1 MPAIK
6 PFPNFTVADHNAKIA
21 EAEGAAK
28 FLEASDL
35 TDEIEKRIAEGPG
48 PHGIKLPW
56 QVTHDRFRLGK
67 GLITVLAGENGSGK
81 STIASQIMV
90 NAAARHKV
98 LLMSL
103 EMQSVDVAEL
113 MAKQWC
119 GKDEITLADYEEF
132 ALDCAEYLYTFEN
145 PAEITT
151 ERVLGGCWMAAKM
164 GVELLVLDNL
174 QCVHMSSN
182 IDDERRFISQLHAVA
197 QQTGMH
203 ILIVHHIRK
212 SQADQANSKPTK
224 DRVLGAGAITNLS
237 ENVLLLWANQDR
249 QTLALQRESG
259 ANLSPDQNAM
269 LDAQGDIELTFEKQR
284 FAASHWKIQLFLD
297 NGRLHKEME
306 MGANCLPERRRVP
319 GVAG

>member
-28 FLEASDL
+28 FPGKLPDL
-35 TDEIEKRIAEGPG
+35 TGEIEKRIDGGGRAAF
-48 PHGIKLPW
+48 KLPW
-56 QVTHDRFRLGK
+56 QCTHDKFRLGK
-67 GLITVLAGENGSGK
+67 GLVTVLAGENGSGK

-113 MAKQWC
+113 MANAMVWQNRK
-119 GKDEITLADYEEF
+119 ITLADYEEF
-132 ALDCAEYLYTFEN
+132 ALDWLNTGTRLRT

-182 IDDERRFISQLHAVA
+182 IDDERKFISQLHAVA
-197 QQTGMH
+197 N
-203 ILIVHHIRK
+203 
-212 SQADQANSKPTK
+212 NSRP
-224 DRVLGAGAITNLS
+224 
-237 ENVLLLWANQDR
+237 EC
-249 QTLALQRESG
+249 
-259 ANLSPDQNAM
+259 
-269 LDAQGDIELTFEKQR
+269 TF
-284 FAASHWKIQLFLD
+284 
-297 NGRLHKEME
+297 
-306 MGANCLPERRRVP
+306 
-319 GVAG
+319 